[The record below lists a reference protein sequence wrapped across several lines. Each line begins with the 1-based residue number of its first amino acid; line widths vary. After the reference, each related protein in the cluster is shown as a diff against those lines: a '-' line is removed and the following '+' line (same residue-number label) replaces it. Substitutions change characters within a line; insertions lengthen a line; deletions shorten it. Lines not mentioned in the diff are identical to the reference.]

1 MRKQKS
7 FPFLKI
13 NRSPQPSFVIVEE
26 LEHTCQ
32 TEAERALYQK
42 LRIMMYYPTPHYRI
56 NRFVVNIAL
65 IPYRIA
71 LIEQKKGLNEKK
83 IIKSFNRKGWSVIF
97 YQPHQILQEEH
108 KYVNRIVALTEEQT
122 PRSL

>member
-1 MRKQKS
+1 M
-7 FPFLKI
+7 
-13 NRSPQPSFVIVEE
+13 
-26 LEHTCQ
+26 
-32 TEAERALYQK
+32 
-42 LRIMMYYPTPHYRI
+42 

-71 LIEQKKGLNEKK
+71 LIEQKKGLNERR
-83 IIKSFNRKGWSVIF
+83 IIKTLNRKGWSVIF
-97 YQPHQILQEEH
+97 YQPQQILHEEH